1 MIDANSSGSQPGRI
15 SEEKRGMRV
24 VSLFSAAAFAVAAVA
39 VSSDALA
46 QRNRGN
52 AQATQAVVINY
63 SRVAAESV
71 LGRDLQ
77 AKLAALRQQ
86 FQTEAQALAPEGQS
100 LEQEAQR
107 LAQTTRN
114 LSQEQIRNNAAV
126 QQYTQRRQQFEQR
139 AAGIRGD
146 MECSQLIA
154 LRDFDRQVGP
164 VVNSVMTSRG
174 AGIVI
179 DASNTTSFDPNFDIT
194 ATVIQQLDQN
204 QNSRV
209 ANVARHAASECQA
222 QQPAAQQ

>member
-1 MIDANSSGSQPGRI
+1 
-15 SEEKRGMRV
+15 MRV
-24 VSLFSAAAFAVAAVA
+24 VSLFSAAALAVAAVA

-63 SRVAAESV
+63 QRVAAESV

-77 AKLAALRQQ
+77 AKLAGLRQQ
-86 FQTEAQALAPEGQS
+86 FQTEAQALQPEHDS
-100 LEQEAQR
+100 LEQEAAR
-107 LAQTTRN
+107 LAQTTRSM
-114 LSQEQIRNNAAV
+114 SQEQIRSNAAV
-126 QQYTQRRQQFEQR
+126 QQYAQRRQQFDQR

-164 VVNSVMTSRG
+164 IVNSVMTSRG

-194 ATVIQQLDQN
+194 TTVIQQLDQN
-204 QNSRV
+204 QNTRV
-209 ANVARHAASECQA
+209 ANVARHSAAECQA
-222 QQPAAQQ
+222 QQQQAAPAQ

>member
-1 MIDANSSGSQPGRI
+1 
-15 SEEKRGMRV
+15 MRV

-179 DASNTTSFDPNFDIT
+179 DASNTTSFDPNFEIT

-204 QNSRV
+204 QNTRV

-222 QQPAAQQ
+222 PAGQAPAQ

>member
-1 MIDANSSGSQPGRI
+1 
-15 SEEKRGMRV
+15 MRM
-24 VSLFSAAAFAVAAVA
+24 VSLFSAAAFAVAALA

-52 AQATQAVVINY
+52 NQSTTALVINY
-63 SRVAAESV
+63 QRVAGESV

-86 FQTEAQALAPEGQS
+86 FTTEAQTLQPEQQS
-100 LEQEAQR
+100 LEQEATR
-107 LAQTTRN
+107 LAQATRN
-114 LSQEQIRNNAAV
+114 MSQEQIRASTTYGPQV
-126 QQYTQRRQQFEQR
+126 QQFAQRRQQLEGR
-139 AAGIRGD
+139 AQGLRSDI
-146 MECSQLIA
+146 ECSSFIA

-164 VVNSVMTSRG
+164 IVTSVMQSRG

-179 DASNTTSFDPNFDIT
+179 DASNVTQSDPNFDIT

-204 QNSRV
+204 QNTRV

-222 QQPAAQQ
+222 PAAQAPAQ

>member
-1 MIDANSSGSQPGRI
+1 
-15 SEEKRGMRV
+15 MRV
-24 VSLFSAAAFAVAAVA
+24 VSLFSAAAIAVAAVS

-46 QRNRGN
+46 QRNRGGN
-52 AQATQAVVINY
+52 NQATQAVVINY
-63 SRVAAESV
+63 QRVAGDSV

-77 AKLAALRQQ
+77 AKLAALRTQ
-86 FQTEAQALAPEGQS
+86 FQTEAQALAPEQQS

-126 QQYTQRRQQFEQR
+126 QQFSQRRQQLDAR
-139 AAGIRGD
+139 VGALRGD
-146 MECSQLIA
+146 MECSQLIS

-164 VVNSVMTSRG
+164 IVNQVMTSRG

-204 QNSRV
+204 QNTRV
-209 ANVARHAASECQA
+209 ANVARHAASECQG
-222 QQPAAQQ
+222 QQQAAQPPAQ